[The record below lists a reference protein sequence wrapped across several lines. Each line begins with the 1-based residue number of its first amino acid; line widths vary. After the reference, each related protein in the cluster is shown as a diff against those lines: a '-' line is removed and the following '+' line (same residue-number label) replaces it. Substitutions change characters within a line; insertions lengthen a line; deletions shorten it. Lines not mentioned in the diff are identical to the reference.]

1 MKWRS
6 LRRDEGVKPFWQKGM
21 IYYFNCLVVLYI
33 IRFLLRLKDKDQ
45 NTSSEGADLFYW
57 VFTVAVVVF
66 FIPGL
71 IYLIKPKWFMVNKAQ
86 KVEVSDTSILS

>member
-21 IYYFNCLVVLYI
+21 IYYFNYLVVLFI
-33 IRFLLRLKDKDQ
+33 IRFLLRLKDKAQ
-45 NTSSEGADLFYW
+45 NTSSESSVLFDW
-57 VFTVAVVVF
+57 IFIVSVLVF

-71 IYLIKPKWFMVNKAQ
+71 IYLIKPKWFMLNKVQTAQ
-86 KVEVSDTSILS
+86 ECDATGAE